1 MTKVSTLL
9 SFPNSTKQ
17 STGELRAPQK
27 GNKMPRLWYESETE
41 EEYNSRF
48 KLSPYDSSIG
58 KPNGTFRLARGA
70 NSLKE
75 IAKNE
80 AGTNN
85 IITILKNN
93 RDYNTMQP
101 IKEYR
106 MVDGKL
112 KFMAHLDVLMEEDFD

>member
-1 MTKVSTLL
+1 
-9 SFPNSTKQ
+9 
-17 STGELRAPQK
+17 
-27 GNKMPRLWYESETE
+27 MPRLWYEAETQ

-48 KLSPYDSSIG
+48 TLSPYDSSSG
-58 KPNGTFRLARGA
+58 KPRGRYRLARGA

-85 IITILKNN
+85 IITILKND
-93 RDYNTMQP
+93 RYYNTMRP

-106 MVDGKL
+106 MQGDKL
-112 KFMAHLDVLMEEDFD
+112 KFMGHLHVLLEESFD

>member
-1 MTKVSTLL
+1 
-9 SFPNSTKQ
+9 
-17 STGELRAPQK
+17 
-27 GNKMPRLWYESETE
+27 MPRLWYEAETK

-48 KLSPYDSSIG
+48 TLNPYDSSIG
-58 KPNGTFRLARGA
+58 KPRGRYRLARGA

-80 AGTNN
+80 AGTDN
-85 IITILKNN
+85 IITILKKD
-93 RDYNTMQP
+93 RDYNTLRP

-112 KFMAHLDVLMEEDFD
+112 KFMGHLHVILKEDFYD

>member
-1 MTKVSTLL
+1 
-9 SFPNSTKQ
+9 
-17 STGELRAPQK
+17 
-27 GNKMPRLWYESETE
+27 MPRLWYESETE

-48 KLSPYDSSIG
+48 TLSPYDSSIG
-58 KPNGTFRLARGA
+58 KSKGSFRLARGA

-85 IITILKNN
+85 IITILKND
-93 RDYNTMQP
+93 RDYNTMHP

-112 KFMAHLDVLMEEDFD
+112 KFMAHLDVLMEEEFD